1 MDDIAKE
8 HLLEQ
13 FRAYLEEASIKPEAP
28 ADNEAEAFS
37 LYAELAGL
45 KNEVK
50 RESRQVKEALDQFK
64 SVFTTLQADN
74 EALSQELEQRR
85 LAEKALHRDTLR
97 PLLLQLLELYDRLE
111 AGIKLAPP
119 QRLPWARLCRGQ
131 TRLLE
136 SLQEGQQITL
146 RRLNR
151 LLADYQIRS
160 LDVMGKPL
168 DPHNMRVMEVESRP
182 DLASG
187 VVTGELRKGFVWND
201 ELLRPAEVKVNKR
214 GDVS

>member
-8 HLLEQ
+8 NLVEQ
-13 FRAYLEEASIKPEAP
+13 FRAYLEETPVEPESLP
-28 ADNEAEAFS
+28 NNEAEAFS
-37 LYAELAGL
+37 LFAELAGL

-64 SVFTTLQADN
+64 SVFATLQADN
-74 EALSQELEQRR
+74 EALSRELEQRR
-85 LAEKALHRDTLR
+85 LVDKTLRRDILR

-111 AGIKLAPP
+111 AGIKLEP
-119 QRLPWARLCRGQ
+119 QQRSPLARLCRGQ

-151 LLADYQIRS
+151 LLADYQVRS
-160 LDVMGKPL
+160 LDVLDKPL
-168 DPHNMRVMEVESRP
+168 DPHNMRVIEVESRP
-182 DLASG
+182 DLAAG
-187 VVTGELRKGFVWND
+187 FVTGELRKGFVWND